1 MKIEGYEVPEDLYYT
16 ADHFG
21 ARVEDDGK
29 VRVGIDAFGGTAVG
43 TIEFIDLPMEDDEFE
58 AGDAF
63 GSMESAKWV
72 GGHTMPVTG
81 TVIEVNEDIGDNLGR
96 MAEDPDGDAY
106 LILVEPSN
114 LEEEL
119 EKLNHGNP
127 LGSWFAEDITDI
139 RTTISAIYLPLNVL
153 ISSLNQF

>member
-1 MKIEGYEVPEDLYYT
+1 MKIEGYEIPEDLYYT
-16 ADHFG
+16 DDHFW

-43 TIEFIDLPMEDDEFE
+43 TIEFIDLPIEDDEFE

-72 GGHTMPVTG
+72 GGLTMPVSG
-81 TVIEVNEDIGDNLGR
+81 TVIEVNEDIEDDLGL
-96 MAEDPDGDAY
+96 MAEDPYGDAW

-114 LEEEL
+114 PEEDL
-119 EKLNHGNP
+119 EKLNHGDK
-127 LGSWFAEDITDI
+127 LRSWFEEDIAS
-139 RTTISAIYLPLNVL
+139 R
-153 ISSLNQF
+153 

>member
-1 MKIEGYEVPEDLYYT
+1 MEIEGYEVPEDLYYT
-16 ADHFG
+16 DDHFW

-29 VRVGIDAFGGTAVG
+29 VRIGIDAFGGTAVG

-72 GGHTMPVTG
+72 GGLTMPVSG
-81 TVIEVNEDIGDNLGR
+81 TVIEVNEDIEDDPGL
-96 MAEDPDGDAY
+96 MAEDPYGDGW

-114 LEEEL
+114 LEEDL
-119 EKLNHGNP
+119 KKLNHGDK
-127 LGSWFAEDITDI
+127 LRSWFEEDIAS
-139 RTTISAIYLPLNVL
+139 R
-153 ISSLNQF
+153 

>member
-1 MKIEGYEVPEDLYYT
+1 MKIEGYEIPEDLYYT
-16 ADHFG
+16 DDHFW

-72 GGHTMPVTG
+72 GGLTMPVSG
-81 TVIEVNEDIGDNLGR
+81 TVIEVNEDIEDDLGL
-96 MAEDPDGDAY
+96 MAEDPYGDAW

-114 LEEEL
+114 LEEDL
-119 EKLNHGNP
+119 EKLNHGDK
-127 LGSWFAEDITDI
+127 LRSWFEEDIAS
-139 RTTISAIYLPLNVL
+139 R
-153 ISSLNQF
+153 

>member
-1 MKIEGYEVPEDLYYT
+1 MEIEGYEVPEDLYYT
-16 ADHFG
+16 NDHFW

-72 GGHTMPVTG
+72 GGLTMPVTG
-81 TVIEVNEDIGDNLGR
+81 TVIEVNEDIEDDLGL
-96 MAEDPDGDAY
+96 MAEDPYGDAW

-114 LEEEL
+114 LEEDL
-119 EKLNHGNP
+119 EKLNHGDE
-127 LGSWFAEDITDI
+127 LKSWFEEDIAS
-139 RTTISAIYLPLNVL
+139 R
-153 ISSLNQF
+153 